1 MQVQLSGAR
10 PHADL
15 LGLPWDRPLLRWE
28 DPRLVRMVRGPA
40 RHVVRFVELGPHV
53 LAIKE
58 TPDGD
63 ARREYQMLRV
73 LAEEELPA
81 VEAVGVVT
89 GRSTPEGEPL
99 DGAVVTRYLDFA
111 LPYTYLLA
119 REHGLEHRRRL
130 IDAAAVLLVR
140 LHLDGMWWG
149 DCSLAN
155 MLFRRD
161 AGALAAYLVDAETA
175 EHHQALPDR
184 LRVADVEIA
193 MENVAGGMGDLVAA
207 GRVPATTDPA
217 AVAARL
223 ERRYCQLWDELTVE
237 EEYAA
242 DERWRLD
249 ERVARLNRLGFD
261 AGELEVRAVDG
272 NRRIRIRPSVVE
284 EGHHARKLVRLTG
297 IDVQENQARRLLND
311 LTAFG
316 AREERR
322 LGRPLSEGEAAHR
335 WLTECFEPFVAAV
348 PVELRGRLE
357 PAEAYH
363 QYLDHRWYS
372 SEQSGRDVPFDEA
385 LASFVDE
392 VLRARP
398 DERVVLPTGEVEAVD
413 PPPVAP
419 PAAVPT
425 RQGPAARKGTRSGP
439 GGTAP
444 M

>member
-15 LGLPWDRPLLRWE
+15 LELPWDQPLLDWS

-40 RHVVRFVELGPHV
+40 RHVVRFVELGAHV

-58 TPDGD
+58 TSDGS

-73 LAEEELPA
+73 IAEAGLPA

-89 GRSTPEGEPL
+89 DRTGKDGGPL
-99 DGAVVTRYLDFA
+99 GGAVITRYLDFA

-119 REHGLEHRRRL
+119 REHGLEHQRRL

-140 LHLDGMWWG
+140 LHLDGIWWG

-175 EHHQALPDR
+175 EHHQPLPEG
-184 LRVADVEIA
+184 LRIADVDTA
-193 MENVAGGMGDLVAA
+193 LENVAGGVGDLVAA
-207 GRVPATTDPA
+207 GRLPPGTDPA
-217 AVAARL
+217 AFAERL
-223 ERRYCQLWDELTVE
+223 ERRYSQLWEELTVE

-242 DERWRLD
+242 DELWRLD
-249 ERVARLNRLGFD
+249 ERVERLNGLGFD

-272 NRRIRIRPSVVE
+272 NRRIRLRPSVVE
-284 EGHHARKLVRLTG
+284 EGHHARKLARLTG

-311 LTAFG
+311 LNAFR
-316 AREERR
+316 ARQERL

-335 WLTECFEPFVAAV
+335 WLTECLEPFVAAI
-348 PVELRGRLE
+348 PPELRGRLE

-363 QYLDHRWYS
+363 QYLDHRWFL
-372 SEQSGRDVPFDEA
+372 SERAGADVPAEQAAASYFD
-385 LASFVDE
+385 D
-392 VLRARP
+392 VLRSLP
-398 DERVVLPTGEVEAVD
+398 DERVVLPTGEVEAVR
-413 PPPVAP
+413 
-419 PAAVPT
+419 
-425 RQGPAARKGTRSGP
+425 RQPS
-439 GGTAP
+439 
-444 M
+444 